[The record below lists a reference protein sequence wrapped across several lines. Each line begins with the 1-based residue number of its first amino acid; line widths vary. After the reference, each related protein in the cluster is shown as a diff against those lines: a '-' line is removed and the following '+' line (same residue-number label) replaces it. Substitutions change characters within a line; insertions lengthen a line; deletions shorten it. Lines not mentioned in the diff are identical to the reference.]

1 MARKRPIRGANS
13 DRWIRRQE
21 ATRQAGV
28 LPSRHAGIRRGSD
41 ETDRPSLG
49 GARFGYRTSG
59 IAFETGHPAATLKW
73 LSPFEPHDCSSG
85 QQGDRGPCTDV
96 LGSSTCPD
104 DCVGSRSR
112 RHGYFAHAFAS
123 AGCGSVASSCCCGP
137 HPPARQ
143 TSRRGH
149 PLNPLARDAEVAGDL
164 PRAAI
169 APTSADMIA
178 LREPTTQTTRVRR
191 VCVAY
196 PKQGIAG
203 RPPALPSS
211 RSSVDVSSF
220 AARVHQ
226 YASG

>member
-1 MARKRPIRGANS
+1 MAISPMLSPAPDAARSPVRAV
-13 DRWIRRQE
+13 
-21 ATRQAGV
+21 AVLTR
-28 LPSRHAGIRRGSD
+28 RRG
-41 ETDRPSLG
+41 
-49 GARFGYRTSG
+49 
-59 IAFETGHPAATLKW
+59 
-73 LSPFEPHDCSSG
+73 
-85 QQGDRGPCTDV
+85 
-96 LGSSTCPD
+96 
-104 DCVGSRSR
+104 
-112 RHGYFAHAFAS
+112 
-123 AGCGSVASSCCCGP
+123 
-137 HPPARQ
+137 Q